1 MRPGFRQD
9 DGNALN
15 WPNACRYERMNFAP
29 FLDPIA
35 LAIVLGGTLAAVVLR
50 TPLGDL
56 GRAVAALRTLG
67 RRRFA
72 VEPLLDQVGAFGRIA
87 KRHGMIALDRSVI
100 ADPDLAAAVAAIVD
114 GAAPEQVSALVDQR
128 RLARFERHRAAAE
141 MWTGMADIAPAMGMI
156 GTLIGLVQMFTAMR
170 DPKTIG
176 AAMAVALLTTLY
188 GAIVACLVATPVAAR
203 LKRNA
208 RHEAQERARLAAP
221 LAELATLQ
229 PRLGAR
235 ELAA

>member
-1 MRPGFRQD
+1 
-9 DGNALN
+9 
-15 WPNACRYERMNFAP
+15 MNFAP
-29 FLDPIA
+29 FLDPTA
-35 LAIVLGGTLAAVVLR
+35 LAIVLGGTVVAVLLR
-50 TPLGDL
+50 TPLADL
-56 GRAVAALRTLG
+56 GCALAPIRTLA
-67 RRRFA
+67 RRRFD
-72 VEPLLDQVGAFGRIA
+72 VEPLLAQVAAFGRIA
-87 KRHGMIALDRSVI
+87 QRHGVIALDRSVI

-114 GAAPEQVSALVDQR
+114 GASSEHVVALLDQR

-188 GAIVACLVATPVAAR
+188 GAIVACLIATPVAAR
-203 LKRNA
+203 LKRHA
-208 RHEAQERARLAAP
+208 RHEAQERARLVAP

>member
-1 MRPGFRQD
+1 
-9 DGNALN
+9 
-15 WPNACRYERMNFAP
+15 MNFAP
-29 FLDPIA
+29 FIDPVA
-35 LAIVLGGTLAAVVLR
+35 LAIVLGGTLIAVLLR

-56 GRAVAALRTLG
+56 GRGIAALGTLG
-67 RRRFA
+67 RRHFD
-72 VEPLLDQVGAFGRIA
+72 VEPLLAQIGAFGRIA
-87 KRHGMIALDRSVI
+87 QRHGVIALDRSVI

-114 GAAPEQVSALVDQR
+114 GASPDHVSTLLDQR

-141 MWTGMADIAPAMGMI
+141 MWAGMADIAPAMGMI

-188 GAIVACLVATPVAAR
+188 GAILACLIATPVASR
-203 LKRNA
+203 LKRHA
-208 RHEAQERARLAAP
+208 RHEAQERARLVGP
-221 LAELATLQ
+221 LVELATVQ

>member
-1 MRPGFRQD
+1 
-9 DGNALN
+9 
-15 WPNACRYERMNFAP
+15 MNFAP

-35 LAIVLGGTLAAVVLR
+35 LAIVLGGTMIAVVLR

-56 GRAVAALRTLG
+56 ARGFAALKTIG
-67 RRRFA
+67 RRRFNA
-72 VEPLLDQVGAFGRIA
+72 EPLLAQVAAFGRIA
-87 KRHGMIALDRSVI
+87 QRHGVIALDRSVI

-114 GAAPEQVSALVDQR
+114 GAASEQVSALLDQR
-128 RLARFERHRAAAE
+128 RRARFERHHAAFE
-141 MWTGMADIAPAMGMI
+141 MWTGAADIAPAMGMI

-188 GAIVACLVATPVAAR
+188 GAIVACLIATPVASR
-203 LKRNA
+203 LKRHA

-221 LAELATLQ
+221 LAELATIQ

>member
-1 MRPGFRQD
+1 
-9 DGNALN
+9 
-15 WPNACRYERMNFAP
+15 MNFAP
-29 FLDPIA
+29 FLDPVA
-35 LAIVLGGTLAAVVLR
+35 LAIVLGGTMVAVLLR
-50 TPLGDL
+50 TSLGDL
-56 GRAVAALRTLG
+56 GRGLAALRTLG
-67 RRRFA
+67 RRCFDA
-72 VEPLLDQVGAFGRIA
+72 EPLLGQIAAFGRIA
-87 KRHGMIALDRSVI
+87 QRHGVIALDRSVI
-100 ADPDLAAAVAAIVD
+100 ADSDLAAAVAAIVD
-114 GAAPEQVSALVDQR
+114 GGSPERVSALLDQR

-188 GAIVACLVATPVAAR
+188 GAIVACLVATPVASR
-203 LKRNA
+203 LKRHA
-208 RHEAQERARLAAP
+208 RHEAQERARLVAP
-221 LAELATLQ
+221 LAELAAVQ

>member
-1 MRPGFRQD
+1 
-9 DGNALN
+9 
-15 WPNACRYERMNFAP
+15 
-29 FLDPIA
+29 
-35 LAIVLGGTLAAVVLR
+35 
-50 TPLGDL
+50 
-56 GRAVAALRTLG
+56 
-67 RRRFA
+67 
-72 VEPLLDQVGAFGRIA
+72 
-87 KRHGMIALDRSVI
+87 MIALDRSVI

-114 GAAPEQVSALVDQR
+114 GASPEQVTALLDQR
-128 RLARFERHRAAAE
+128 HLARFERHRAAAE
-141 MWTGMADIAPAMGMI
+141 MWTGMAEIAPAMGMI

-188 GAIVACLVATPVAAR
+188 GAIVACLIATPVAAR
-203 LKRNA
+203 LKRHA
-208 RHEAQERARLAAP
+208 RHEAQERARLLAP